1 MRHDAVLQEI
11 VTAHRQRWFGVKQ
24 RIRLD
29 NALSAYVQTL
39 LGFHTSLPKNERA
52 AIVKRAAA
60 LLRGTTLDDRD
71 ERHLENVSWMVEMN
85 DKAIEAFVSMEKSQ
99 VKAMKAFVK
108 DLPIWTD
115 WASDIVGIGEV
126 GVATII
132 GECGGDVGKFPNE
145 AALWKRMGVGVIFG
159 VAQGK
164 LPKTAPAELWKLHG
178 YNKFRRARLYNIGDA
193 IIKCS
198 DSPYRAIY
206 DARKLI
212 EQEKAKAHGL
222 EILPAAKIKKGRL
235 DAISEGHIH
244 RRAQRYMET
253 RLLRHFYKA
262 WKRTMEDKPRAATTA
277 FVQAASY
284 QDTQL
289 TSDIYTRE
297 A

>member
-1 MRHDAVLQEI
+1 MRHEAVLQEI

-24 RIRLD
+24 RIRLE
-29 NALSAYVQTL
+29 NALGAYVRTL
-39 LGFHTSLPKNERA
+39 LGFHTGLPVKERA

-60 LLRGTTLDDRD
+60 LLSGTILDDKD
-71 ERHLENVSWMVEMN
+71 ERYLENVSWLVQTN
-85 DKAIEAFVSMEKSQ
+85 DKAVEAFVSMEKSQ
-99 VKAMKAFVK
+99 VKAMKALVRK
-108 DLPIWTD
+108 LPIWTD
-115 WASDIVGIGEV
+115 WASDIVGVGEV

-132 GECGGDVGKFPNE
+132 GECGGDVGKFRNE

-164 LPKTAPAELWKLHG
+164 LPKASPSELWVLHG
-178 YNKFRRARLYNIGDA
+178 YNRDRRARLFTIGDA
-193 IIKCS
+193 IIKCP

-212 EQEKAKAHGL
+212 EQEKARAQGL
-222 EILPAAKIKKGRL
+222 EILPAAKIEKGRL

-244 RRAQRYMET
+244 RKAQRYMET

-262 WKRTMEDKPRAATTA
+262 WKRTMQDRPRVATAA
-277 FVQAASY
+277 FVQAASH
-284 QDTQL
+284 QDPSL
-289 TSDIYTRE
+289 TIDAYTRE